1 MRFLDVIRRRKLLF
15 LNIFLFMYVSFNLL
29 DGERGLIS
37 YMEKIKL
44 EKKFVNEKTELH
56 NELKKLE
63 NKNYLLSENLDF
75 DYVDT
80 LLRKKLKLGNKEEIL
95 IKLNE

>member
-1 MRFLDVIRRRKLLF
+1 
-15 LNIFLFMYVSFNLL
+15 MYVSFNLL

-44 EKKFVNEKTELH
+44 EKKLVNEKTELH

-75 DYVDT
+75 DIVDT

>member
-44 EKKFVNEKTELH
+44 EKKLVNEKTELL
-56 NELKKLE
+56 NELKRLE